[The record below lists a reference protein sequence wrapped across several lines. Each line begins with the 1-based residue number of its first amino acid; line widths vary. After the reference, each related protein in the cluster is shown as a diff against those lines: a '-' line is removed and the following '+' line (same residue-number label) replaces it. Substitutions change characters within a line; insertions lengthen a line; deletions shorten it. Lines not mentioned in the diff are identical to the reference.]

1 MCYEKLLN
9 IMKDKTDRI
18 LELIEDPAIF
28 DEARIRMM
36 LEDPE
41 TAEIYRTINKT
52 VDSLI
57 ETGEPD
63 LNKEWN
69 AFVEKNHY
77 ALKHGGNGIF
87 RQIFSRKISAAI
99 FIAIASLS
107 LLAAGIGIGTTLSK
121 RNSKEGLEIEEMN
134 NHTYDKKSEI
144 YEDTL
149 MSEISTVMEQPIVI
163 YKDESLEN
171 ILNEIAEHYGVAIM
185 YKNDAV
191 KNLNLYFQW
200 NQSQSLA
207 ETLSQLNHFQQI
219 NIIVNDNTM
228 IVE

>member
-1 MCYEKLLN
+1 
-9 IMKDKTDRI
+9 MKDKTDRI
-18 LELIEDPAIF
+18 LELIEDPAIY

-41 TAEIYRTINKT
+41 KAEIYRTINKT

-63 LNKEWN
+63 LNEEWN
-69 AFVEKNHY
+69 AFVEKNRY
-77 ALKHGGNGIF
+77 AFKNDGSGIF
-87 RQIFSRKISAAI
+87 RQIFTRKISAAV

-107 LLAAGIGIGTTLSK
+107 LVAAGIGIGTSLSK
-121 RNSKEGLEIEEMN
+121 RNSKEGLEIEELN
-134 NHTYDKKSEI
+134 NPTNDKKSEI
-144 YEDTL
+144 FEDTL
-149 MSEISTVMEQPIVI
+149 MSEISPVMEEPIII
-163 YKDESLEN
+163 YKDVSLEN
-171 ILNEIAEHYGVAIM
+171 ILNEMSDHYGVAIM
-185 YKNDAV
+185 YKNEAV
-191 KNLNLYFQW
+191 KNLHQYFQW

-219 NIIVNDNTM
+219 NTIVNDNTI